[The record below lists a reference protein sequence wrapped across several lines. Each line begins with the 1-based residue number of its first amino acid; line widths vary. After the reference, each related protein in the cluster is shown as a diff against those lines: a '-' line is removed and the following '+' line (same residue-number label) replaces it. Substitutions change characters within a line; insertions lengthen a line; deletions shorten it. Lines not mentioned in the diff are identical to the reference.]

1 LSDLSSGS
9 VSPAPAGKR
18 PVTLKIHSIAEGQEP
33 IVQQLTGDMY
43 AKGDH
48 WYLRYQE
55 PGSELGRTATTV
67 RIDREHIRVIR
78 QGDVRSE
85 QIFALHG
92 QRHGY
97 YDTPQGKL
105 ELTTD
110 TVSLQVALDAEIGH
124 GTVSW
129 EYDLTVSGDPAGRYR
144 LRIDIAAGSNG
155 ASSY

>member
-1 LSDLSSGS
+1 MSENES
-9 VSPAPAGKR
+9 VSLGAAPAGKR
-18 PVTLKIHSIAEGQEP
+18 PVILTIHSTAEGQEP
-33 IVQQLTGDMY
+33 ILQRLRGDMY

-48 WYLRYQE
+48 WYLRYNE
-55 PGSELGRTATTV
+55 PEAELGRTATTV
-67 RIDREHIRVIR
+67 RIDQDHIRVIR

-105 ELTTD
+105 ELSTD
-110 TVSLQVALDAEIGH
+110 TVSLQVALGAADGL

-129 EYDLTVSGDPAGRYR
+129 EYELSVAGESAGRYR
-144 LRIDIAAGSNG
+144 LRIEVAAG
-155 ASSY
+155 